1 MDHSIILELNDNRI
15 IKIVNGNSVTLANK
29 DPRIKPNY
37 FKCHQ
42 LQTGK
47 LLFEPTIFNGFMF
60 LDNNNNFYDT
70 FQKKIFFN
78 NGEIFVGDFDKQ
90 AFSLFD
96 NYDAIENKIKQ
107 SINMINQTSNENNN
121 LRNDIKNNMCNELIK
136 ELSNFNFKNILLK
149 NGKYYYTNGNYHYI
163 HDNMFEF
170 FENNN
175 KICEGDLLQEI
186 KDNLIYLTTYGN
198 TKNYKNNHNGECFYN
213 MYIGR
218 CMVMD
223 NIKFWIVG
231 NNVENF
237 LQELEKKD
245 KSIIYKISDERI
257 TLEQMYDKNFPVR
270 IIVKDKNNKNII
282 YEINVKM
289 SEQKKLYGNA
299 LIKDY
304 RSGEILIVNI
314 NTNNIISNNILDD
327 FPLFQDKNEYI
338 TFTNNI
344 RPKRENIIKN
354 EILKIDKIIND
365 DKYIENIAEGIN
377 EEITKEKIKYLG
389 VKDQVHTGEC
399 WVYSL
404 SLLICLT
411 NARKYGRKIEN
422 FKEIYNNI
430 IANYY
435 KNGKTDREMDIIM
448 KDILNKYGLKHEK
461 VENDYKLKDYIK
473 KGFKCLTTFSLNN
486 LEWNNFKNFSQN
498 FKEGMVL
505 TKDILEQQNFN
516 IINPNQ
522 LSGHSVILSHID
534 EYDNYTLINSW
545 GKNWGNNGMFKTR
558 KECLKNGSFFVIYY
572 DYNQLTKEE
581 NDSWAKLKNDIK
593 LNLKNM
599 KYIRC
604 PKCNRSDL
612 IEKFEILD
620 GLKCPY
626 EQNCL
631 FNINNQFFVQQLL
644 SYDIYTN

>member
-1 MDHSIILELNDNRI
+1 MDHFIILKLNDNRI
-15 IKIVNGNSVTLANK
+15 IMVNGNSVTLANK

-37 FKCHQ
+37 FQCHQ

-47 LLFEPTIFNGFMF
+47 LLFEPTIFDGFMF

-96 NYDAIENKIKQ
+96 NYDTMENKIKQ
-107 SINMINQTSNENNN
+107 SINMINQTPNENNN

-149 NGKYYYTNGNYHYI
+149 NGKYYYTDGNYHYI

-175 KICEGDLLQEI
+175 KIYEADLLQEI
-186 KDNLIYLTTYGN
+186 KDNHIYLTTYGK
-198 TKNYKNNHNGECFYN
+198 TINYKNNYNGECFYN
-213 MYIGR
+213 IYIGR

-245 KSIIYKISDERI
+245 KSIIYKIYDERI

-289 SEQKKLYGNA
+289 SEQKQLYGNA

-344 RPKRENIIKN
+344 RPKKENIIKN

-365 DKYIENIAEGIN
+365 DN
-377 EEITKEKIKYLG
+377 
-389 VKDQVHTGEC
+389 
-399 WVYSL
+399 
-404 SLLICLT
+404 
-411 NARKYGRKIEN
+411 
-422 FKEIYNNI
+422 
-430 IANYY
+430 
-435 KNGKTDREMDIIM
+435 
-448 KDILNKYGLKHEK
+448 
-461 VENDYKLKDYIK
+461 
-473 KGFKCLTTFSLNN
+473 
-486 LEWNNFKNFSQN
+486 
-498 FKEGMVL
+498 
-505 TKDILEQQNFN
+505 
-516 IINPNQ
+516 
-522 LSGHSVILSHID
+522 
-534 EYDNYTLINSW
+534 
-545 GKNWGNNGMFKTR
+545 
-558 KECLKNGSFFVIYY
+558 
-572 DYNQLTKEE
+572 
-581 NDSWAKLKNDIK
+581 
-593 LNLKNM
+593 
-599 KYIRC
+599 
-604 PKCNRSDL
+604 
-612 IEKFEILD
+612 
-620 GLKCPY
+620 
-626 EQNCL
+626 
-631 FNINNQFFVQQLL
+631 
-644 SYDIYTN
+644 

>member
-15 IKIVNGNSVTLANK
+15 IKILNGNSVTLANK

-37 FKCHQ
+37 FQCHQ

-47 LLFEPTIFNGFMF
+47 LLYEPTIFDGFMF

-107 SINMINQTSNENNN
+107 SINIINQIPKENNN

-149 NGKYYYTNGNYHYI
+149 NGKYYYTDGNYHYI

-175 KICEGDLLQEI
+175 KIYEGDLLQEI

-198 TKNYKNNHNGECFYN
+198 TINYKNNYNGECFYQ

-218 CMVMD
+218 CKVMD
-223 NIKFWIVG
+223 NIKFSIVG
-231 NNVENF
+231 KSVENF

-245 KSIIYKISDERI
+245 KSIIYKIYDERI

-289 SEQKKLYGNA
+289 SEQKQLYGNA

-304 RSGEILIVNI
+304 RSGEILIVNT

-344 RPKRENIIKN
+344 RPKKENIIKN
-354 EILKIDKIIND
+354 EILK
-365 DKYIENIAEGIN
+365 
-377 EEITKEKIKYLG
+377 
-389 VKDQVHTGEC
+389 
-399 WVYSL
+399 
-404 SLLICLT
+404 
-411 NARKYGRKIEN
+411 
-422 FKEIYNNI
+422 
-430 IANYY
+430 
-435 KNGKTDREMDIIM
+435 
-448 KDILNKYGLKHEK
+448 
-461 VENDYKLKDYIK
+461 
-473 KGFKCLTTFSLNN
+473 
-486 LEWNNFKNFSQN
+486 
-498 FKEGMVL
+498 
-505 TKDILEQQNFN
+505 
-516 IINPNQ
+516 
-522 LSGHSVILSHID
+522 
-534 EYDNYTLINSW
+534 
-545 GKNWGNNGMFKTR
+545 
-558 KECLKNGSFFVIYY
+558 
-572 DYNQLTKEE
+572 
-581 NDSWAKLKNDIK
+581 
-593 LNLKNM
+593 
-599 KYIRC
+599 
-604 PKCNRSDL
+604 
-612 IEKFEILD
+612 
-620 GLKCPY
+620 
-626 EQNCL
+626 
-631 FNINNQFFVQQLL
+631 
-644 SYDIYTN
+644 